1 MSDSEYT
8 EVTYEIT
15 VYVPEAAPLP
25 DEGVMARALY
35 QAIPEVDSESAV
47 EVRRLG

>member
-8 EVTYEIT
+8 EVTYEVT
-15 VYVPEAAPLP
+15 VYVPEDEPLP
-25 DEGVMARALY
+25 DEGNMARALY
-35 QAIPEVDSESAV
+35 QAIPEVDTESGV